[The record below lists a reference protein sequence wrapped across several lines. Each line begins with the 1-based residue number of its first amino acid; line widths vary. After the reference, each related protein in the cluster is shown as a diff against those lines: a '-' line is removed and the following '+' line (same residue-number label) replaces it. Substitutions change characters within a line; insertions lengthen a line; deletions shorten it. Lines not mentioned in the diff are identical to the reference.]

1 MVKNE
6 PIIVAQIMGKWLGG
20 GVESSIMNYY
30 RNIDKSK
37 FQFHFICDAD
47 SINIPYNE
55 INNLGGKV
63 IIVPPY
69 QKLFKYIK
77 ELKKVFRE
85 NNYKIVHSNINT
97 LSVFPLYAAKRAG
110 VPIRIAHS
118 HSSIINDKREW
129 KRNLIKNILRHFSKT
144 FANRYFSCSDV
155 AAISQFGDKIY
166 KSGKVKIIKNAIDID
181 KFKYDKNVREEK
193 RKELGIDNDA
203 FVIGNVGRFVTTKNQ
218 TFVIDIFFEIK
229 KKNSKAILMLIGQG
243 PLEKK
248 LREKVETLNLN
259 KSVIFLGVREDI
271 SDLYQAM
278 DVFIFPSLYEGLG
291 MALIEAQTSG
301 VPCVCSTRVPN
312 MAKVTDIIKY
322 VELEKSPKIW
332 AKTCNKF
339 ANYERKDYSKM
350 VSGYGYD
357 INKES
362 KNLENYYFEYVGDLY
377 E

>member
-1 MVKNE
+1 MVENK

-47 SINIPYNE
+47 SINIPYKE
-55 INNLGGKV
+55 INSLGGKV

-97 LSVFPLYAAKRAG
+97 LSVFPLYVAKRAG

-118 HSSIINDKREW
+118 HSAIINDKREW
-129 KRNLIKNILRHFSKT
+129 KRNWIKNLLKHFSKT

-155 AAISQFGDKIY
+155 AAISQFGDNIY
-166 KSGKVKIIKNAIDID
+166 KSGKVKIIKNAIDVE
-181 KFKYDKNVREEK
+181 KFKYNESVREEK

-218 TFVIDIFFEIK
+218 TFVIDIFSEIK
-229 KKNSKAILMLIGQG
+229 KQNSKAILMLIGQG
-243 PLEKK
+243 PLEGR
-248 LREKVETLNLN
+248 LREKAQEMNLGEA
-259 KSVIFLGVREDI
+259 VIFLGLRNDI
-271 SDLYQAM
+271 SELYQAM
-278 DVFIFPSLYEGLG
+278 DVFVFPSLYEGLG

-301 VPCVCSTRVPN
+301 LPCVCSTRVPN

-322 VELEKSPKIW
+322 IELEKSPKIW
-332 AKTCNKF
+332 MKACNKF
-339 ANYERKDYSKM
+339 TNYERKDYSKM

-357 INKES
+357 INKEA
-362 KNLENYYFEYVGDLY
+362 KNLENYYCEYVGDLY